1 MHERVG
7 VDEDTQLD
15 LMGVRTDAPGQN
27 AAAAAAA
34 AGEAP
39 AQTDVLTAQEV
50 AQLKQRLGVGDD
62 KIRAMGPA
70 QGLSSQQIAAIEA
83 NQPVPLQPGQRA
95 KLQPLLNAPAAAP
108 RAADGQFR
116 ISADLDRHE
125 VLDGCWSSD
134 SPDTTSSSLTAPTGT
149 ELAANSIVS
158 AAIDASWTDSQVADP
173 ANRHE
178 EGGWIYMDTT
188 TGAITT
194 RRAPRGG
201 GASINLWNPP
211 EVSGSVVV
219 GNWHTHPNPTS
230 EGWEP
235 GPSGADTT
243 NQGRRNVPGI
253 VRADDGDH
261 IFGATRRASLSGNA
275 GFP

>member
-1 MHERVG
+1 MEREG
-7 VDEDTQLD
+7 
-15 LMGVRTDAPGQN
+15 MRSGAPGSG
-27 AAAAAAA
+27 
-34 AGEAP
+34 AGGAP
-39 AQTDVLTAQEV
+39 GAGADMLSTAEL
-50 AQLKQRLGVGDD
+50 ARLKQRLGVSEDMIAALG
-62 KIRAMGPA
+62 GA
-70 QGLSSQQIAAIEA
+70 QGVSPQQLAAIRA

-95 KLQPLLNAPAAAP
+95 QLEPMLQGPAPNP
-108 RAADGQFR
+108 RDGQFELQHG
-116 ISADLDRHE
+116 LDHHE
-125 VLDGCWSSD
+125 VADGAWFGSD
-134 SPDTTSSSLTAPTGT
+134 TPAPAPASTLQAPTASELTANG
-149 ELAANSIVS
+149 IVT
-158 AAIDASWTDSQVADP
+158 AAIAASWTDSQVAD
-173 ANRHE
+173 ATNRHE

-211 EVSGSVVV
+211 EVTGSVVV

-235 GPSGADTT
+235 GPSGADLT

-253 VRADDGDH
+253 VKADDGLH
-261 IFGATRRASLSGNA
+261 TFGANRRASLSGNP